1 MFLCEQNCTYNGYNN
16 KTASCECGV
25 KLQQIVIS
33 EIVDENNVVTY
44 NFTNKNDMITMK
56 CYQTLFSKDGL
67 IKNIGNYI
75 MLFIVL
81 LIMSSSILFY
91 KCGYYFLEEKINEI
105 INKKEKINNKIS
117 KCETIDIQQ
126 NKIKQND
133 KKNKK
138 DKKKSGK
145 NLRIKQTKSVK
156 KIKSKNKI
164 DVSNSNSFSKLD
176 INTKSSSKNDK
187 EKKKNQFNKSLDNL
201 GLNENNIDFYNDF
214 DLNSFTYNEAKK
226 YDKRKFVSFY
236 ISLLKAKHPI
246 SFSFLPIDDYNSLI
260 IKIDLFFISLSLYYF
275 INSLFFDQ
283 SIIHKIYKDAGI
295 YNLKYLIPYIIYSC
309 IISHTLYVITKYIFL
324 SERNLHEIAVEKNF
338 EKATSIA
345 YQAKRRLSIKYICFF
360 VVFTV
365 IDTFIWYYLSS
376 FGAVY
381 QNTQVFIIE
390 NTMISIGFS
399 LVFPFVYYLL
409 PSILRINS
417 LKRKDGELLYKIS
430 KVTQFI

>member
-1 MFLCEQNCTYNGYNN
+1 ME
-16 KTASCECGV
+16 
-25 KLQQIVIS
+25 
-33 EIVDENNVVTY
+33 
-44 NFTNKNDMITMK
+44 
-56 CYQTLFSKDGL
+56 
-67 IKNIGNYI
+67 
-75 MLFIVL
+75 
-81 LIMSSSILFY
+81 
-91 KCGYYFLEEKINEI
+91 
-105 INKKEKINNKIS
+105 
-117 KCETIDIQQ
+117 
-126 NKIKQND
+126 
-133 KKNKK
+133 
-138 DKKKSGK
+138 
-145 NLRIKQTKSVK
+145 
-156 KIKSKNKI
+156 
-164 DVSNSNSFSKLD
+164 

-236 ISLLKAKHPI
+236 ISLLKTKHPI

-260 IKIDLFFISLSLYYF
+260 IKIDFFFISLSLYYF

-295 YNLKYLIPYIIYSC
+295 YNLKYLIPYIIYSY
-309 IISHTLYVITKYIFL
+309 IISHTLYIITKYIFL

-417 LKRKDGELLYKIS
+417 LKRNDGELLYKIS